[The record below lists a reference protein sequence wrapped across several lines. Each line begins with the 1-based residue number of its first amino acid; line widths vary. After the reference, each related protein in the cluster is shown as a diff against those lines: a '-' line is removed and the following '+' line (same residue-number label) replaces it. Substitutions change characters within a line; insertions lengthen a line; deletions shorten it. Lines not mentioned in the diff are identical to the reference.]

1 MFYII
6 EIKKEFLLR
15 FYDDPIRRGSWRPP
29 SNSGPI
35 ILDYTR
41 FFKQRV
47 DLKYPVVDYN
57 LFALISYNHVVDEFD
72 YV

>member
-1 MFYII
+1 MI

-15 FYDDPIRRGSWRPP
+15 FYDGPIRRGSWKPP

-41 FFKQRV
+41 LFKQHIA
-47 DLKYPVVDYN
+47 LQYPVVDYD
-57 LFALISYNHVVDEFD
+57 LFAFISYNHVVDEFEH
-72 YV
+72 V